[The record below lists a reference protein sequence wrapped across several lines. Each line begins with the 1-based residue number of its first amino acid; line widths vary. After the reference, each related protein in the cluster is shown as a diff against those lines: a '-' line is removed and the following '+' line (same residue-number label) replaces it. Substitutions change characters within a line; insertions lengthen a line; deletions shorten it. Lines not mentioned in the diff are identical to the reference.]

1 MRTALAILLLAH
13 LFFFGVF
20 YFSCAILFNRDLP
33 FLHVPLKMEAARQ
46 IASGHWPAWTDRPTC
61 GMPLLADPS
70 ASALYPP
77 TWLLSLSSPYRI
89 FTFLT
94 AGHHLLLS
102 FGFFFLAVA
111 RLGDPWKS
119 LFAALMI
126 SASGLVMEMVGFANP
141 LWGMA
146 WLPWM
151 LWAWLKYGAE
161 RRPGWLAAGGGCFAL
176 AILAGFDFAPLVFG
190 GVLLAFIVVEGKIR
204 RDLFPAGLMLLVGL
218 MVSAVQWLPSLLYLP
233 YTVRALAKPYAVSAG
248 YYSLHPLRALE
259 LFLPGIHGDPGLQY
273 STDFWADRISDNHF
287 GLFPT
292 PALGLTALVIA
303 LAHLRKNK
311 RMEAWLGLGLFSL
324 LLAFG
329 RFFFLHPLLQ
339 RIPGMQAFRFPE
351 KYLYFVAVFFFF
363 ALLELLKE
371 SGKPRRFL
379 VFVPVLAILAVL
391 GVNAL
396 AGGGMLRS
404 YISLTAMNP
413 AEGQVAAMTR
423 SLWILAGFAAAAA
436 LMVNVG
442 RRSKRLYMILS
453 LLLLAELCWSGRHR
467 VQAAPLDSLKPGPV
481 TALLTREG
489 VGRLLY
495 WESPD
500 LMKKAPSWAE
510 DYGDI
515 THFQIASAA
524 PLSGMLSGLSYAFAP
539 LIDQMEPAG
548 FPYSAGP
555 AEWSRWG
562 ATHLIAA
569 GGEAPWNGLEK
580 IGEFPGIFVY
590 RLPRPGGWV
599 WWRRDGAGDP
609 VSLPDTAVQRVRPS
623 LLNVA
628 MAADAPGILS
638 LALANLPGWS
648 IRVDGMPS
656 PAAVSPW
663 MLGVRLPRGSHAVE
677 FRYGP
682 PGLGFGLGLSL
693 AGLVCAGILLILKGF
708 RGIPF
713 EPANRTP

>member
-1 MRTALAILLLAH
+1 MAILLLAH

-46 IASGHWPAWTDRPTC
+46 IASGHWPVWTDRPSC

-77 TWLLSLSSPYRI
+77 TWLLALPSPYRV

-94 AGHHLLLS
+94 AGHHLILS
-102 FGFFFLAVA
+102 FGFFFLAAA

-126 SASGLVMEMVGFANP
+126 SASGLVVEMVGFANP
-141 LWGMA
+141 LWGLA

-151 LWAWLKYGAE
+151 LLAWQKFRVEGRPAWLAV
-161 RRPGWLAAGGGCFAL
+161 GGGCFAL
-176 AILAGFDFAPLVFG
+176 AVLAGFDFAPLVFG
-190 GVLLAFIVVEGKIR
+190 GVLLAFVMVEGTIR
-204 RDLFPAGLMLLVGL
+204 KDLIPASLMLLMGL
-218 MVSAVQWLPSLLYLP
+218 LVSAVQWLPTLLYLP

-259 LFLPGIHGDPGLQY
+259 LFFPGMHGDPGLQS

-292 PALGLTALVIA
+292 PALGLTVLVVI
-303 LAHLRKNK
+303 LAHLRKDK
-311 RMEAWLGLGLFSL
+311 KSAAWLGLGLFSL

-339 RIPGMQAFRFPE
+339 RFPGMQAFRFPE
-351 KYLYFVAVFFFF
+351 KFLYFVAVFFFI

-371 SGKPRRFL
+371 PAGPRRLPAL
-379 VFVPVLAILAVL
+379 VPALALLAVL

-396 AGGGMLRS
+396 AGGGILRS
-404 YISLTAMNP
+404 YISLTAANP

-436 LMVNVG
+436 MMVNVG
-442 RRSKRLYMILS
+442 RRSKRLYALLS

-467 VQAAPLDSLKPGPV
+467 VEAAPLDSLKPGPV

-489 VGRLLY
+489 AGRLLY
-495 WESPD
+495 WESPAV
-500 LMKKAPSWAE
+500 MKMAPSCAAY
-510 DYGDI
+510 YGDI
-515 THFQIASAA
+515 THFQIASVA
-524 PLSGMLSGLSYAFAP
+524 PLSGMLSGFSYAFAP

-555 AEWSRWG
+555 PEWSRWG

-569 GGEAPWNGLEK
+569 GGEAPWGGLEK
-580 IGEFPGIFVY
+580 IGEYPGIFVY
-590 RLPRPGGWV
+590 RLQRSGGSA
-599 WWRRDGAGDP
+599 WWRGDGAVD
-609 VSLPDTAVQRVRPS
+609 AVPLSGEAIRRIGPSCLQVKAEVRGAG
-623 LLNVA
+623 V
-628 MAADAPGILS
+628 LS
-638 LALANLPGWS
+638 LALADLPGWS
-648 IRVDGMPS
+648 VWVDGR
-656 PAAVSPW
+656 VSSSSVEGSSG
-663 MLGVRLPRGSHAVE
+663 MLGVRLRRGSHAVE

-682 PGLGFGLGLSL
+682 PGLVSGSALSL
-693 AGLVCAGILLILKGF
+693 AGLLLAGILMVYGWHW
-708 RGIPF
+708 RMPSQ
-713 EPANRTP
+713 RTGRDP